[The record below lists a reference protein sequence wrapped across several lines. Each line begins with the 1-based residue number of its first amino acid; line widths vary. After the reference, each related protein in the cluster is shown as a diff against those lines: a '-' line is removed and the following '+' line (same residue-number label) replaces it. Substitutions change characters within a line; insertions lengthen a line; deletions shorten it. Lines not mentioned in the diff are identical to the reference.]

1 MDILALEKICRPGRI
16 IVGLVL
22 IGLGFYTG
30 NDWFLL
36 GLIPL
41 AVGILGWRPF
51 CKFSGKCSF
60 KDTNNPA

>member
-1 MDILALEKICRPGRI
+1 MDILKLEQTCRPIRI
-16 IVGLVL
+16 VLGLVL

-41 AVGILGWRPF
+41 ALGAFNIKPF
-51 CKFSGKCSF
+51 CIFTGKCNA
-60 KDTNNPA
+60 K